1 MVARSEVEALEAEV
15 TKLRKD
21 LIIAMVDA
29 NTAKTKAKALASGLK
44 VEKQLT
50 VQKDEQLQATNQKVK
65 SMAAK
70 AVQAFQLTE
79 EYNTILFNWYYKGF
93 ELLRWYMVKH
103 PSGVNLDELDFKEV
117 DKEMEADEVTQ
128 AAATLEENTLK
139 GNDPKPEDSPI
150 DVAGGDEATT
160 WNTFSFI
167 WSCYFSLFCGG
178 A

>member
-93 ELLRWYMVKH
+93 KLLR
-103 PSGVNLDELDFKEV
+103 
-117 DKEMEADEVTQ
+117 
-128 AAATLEENTLK
+128 
-139 GNDPKPEDSPI
+139 
-150 DVAGGDEATT
+150 
-160 WNTFSFI
+160 
-167 WSCYFSLFCGG
+167 
-178 A
+178 